1 MRCLYIILFSFS
13 LYAQNISL
21 ELDTNNAK
29 RSGRTVED
37 VQIAS
42 QGRIPVGRYGTT
54 EEFASPVA
62 FLASEEASFMTGVTV
77 PVDGGRSIR

>member
-1 MRCLYIILFSFS
+1 MYKR
-13 LYAQNISL
+13 Q
-21 ELDTNNAK
+21 ELDANNAK

-37 VQIAS
+37 VQIES

-62 FLASEEASFMTGVTV
+62 FLASEEASFITGSVIR
-77 PVDGGRSIR
+77 VDGGQITSTI